1 MLVYYAGHG
10 LIEPR
15 TGKLHLA
22 VETTDPSS
30 VHDTATSYDWVR
42 WPVEKSRAMRRIVV
56 LDCCYSARAFGVQ
69 SAAAALEVDGTYL
82 LAAAAETAV
91 ALSPPGEP
99 LTAFTGEWLTLL
111 EQGVPGEGEYLDL
124 DTIFTRLRT
133 RLVTNNR
140 PEPHRLCRNQLG
152 QAPFV
157 RNAAYIPLIPP
168 ASTSSTRGPAP
179 TKSIE

>member
-1 MLVYYAGHG
+1 
-10 LIEPR
+10 
-15 TGKLHLA
+15 
-22 VETTDPSS
+22 
-30 VHDTATSYDWVR
+30 
-42 WPVEKSRAMRRIVV
+42 MRRIVV